1 MSARLDGEARKTRRR
16 DSAFWQRPIL
26 AAFLIWS
33 CNSGARDADSNRDV
47 PALRDLKTIGAF
59 TEPDL
64 VEASGVVASTRVPG
78 VFWSQNDS
86 GNDERVFAYDSTG
99 RAIGAVRIAGSDNRD
114 WEAIAIGPCPTGS
127 CLYIGDVGDN
137 GARRDSVRVW
147 RVPEPLPTDTVS
159 PIAERLYLRYTDG
172 PRDVEAIYVA
182 PDTSLFLISKRPDL
196 DATRIP
202 RPARLYHIAAG
213 AWRESATVVAA
224 IVDSL
229 PVTPTPRDARTW
241 VTDASL
247 SEPDSTGARRLAVR
261 TYLDVFVFA
270 MDSLTWQPSTLI
282 AHCSLRDLKTLDG
295 EGVTWLPDGRLL
307 FNSEGSAA
315 RLKVGRCP

>member
-1 MSARLDGEARKTRRR
+1 MDGAPRTTRRR
-16 DSAFWQRPIL
+16 DAAFWHRPML

-33 CNSGARDADSNRDV
+33 CTSESRDADSLGDER
-47 PALRDLKTIGAF
+47 PLRDLTTIGAF
-59 TEPDL
+59 TEPAL

-99 RAIGAVRIAGSDNRD
+99 RAIGAVRIESSENRD

-137 GARRDSVRVW
+137 GARRDSVLVW

-159 PIAERLYLRYTDG
+159 PPAARVYLRYSDG

-202 RPARLYHIAAG
+202 RPARVYRIASD
-213 AWRESATVVAA
+213 AWHESATVVAA

-229 PVTPTPRDARTW
+229 PVTPMPRDSRGW

-247 SEPDSTGARRLAVR
+247 SDPDSTGARRLAVR

-270 MDSLTWQPSTLI
+270 VDSLSWHPSTLI

-295 EGVTWLPDGRLL
+295 EGVTWRPDGRLL
-307 FNSEGSAA
+307 FNSEGRAA
-315 RLKVGRCP
+315 RLKTGRCP

>member
-1 MSARLDGEARKTRRR
+1 MDAVPRTTRRR
-16 DSAFWQRPIL
+16 SAASWSRPIL
-26 AAFLIWS
+26 AAFLFWS
-33 CNSGARDADSNRDV
+33 CTSETRDAETNGDV
-47 PALRDLKTIGAF
+47 PSLRDLKAIGAF
-59 TEPDL
+59 TEPAL

-86 GNDERVFAYDSTG
+86 GNDERVFAYDSSG
-99 RAIGAVRIAGSDNRD
+99 RAIGAVRIEGSDNRD
-114 WEAIAIGPCPTGS
+114 WEAIAIGPCPSGS

-137 GARRDSVRVW
+137 RARRDSVIVW

-159 PIAERLYLRYTDG
+159 PPAERVYLRYVDG
-172 PRDVEAIYVA
+172 PRDVEAIYIA

-196 DATRIP
+196 DAARIP
-202 RPARLYHIAAG
+202 RPARLYRIAAD
-213 AWRESATVVAA
+213 AWRKSITVVAA

-229 PVTPTPRDARTW
+229 PVTPMPRDSRGW

-270 MDSLTWQPSTLI
+270 MDSLTWHPSALI

-307 FNSEGSAA
+307 FNSEGRAA
-315 RLKVGRCP
+315 RLNVGRCP